1 MIERILLDHP
11 GFCVGW
17 RGVLGTVPLRGH
29 RFVTGLDSQRTD
41 AYHQISNVNMGNPD
55 LDSLGFMQQIAFKVV
70 PPQEQ
75 GGE

>member
-1 MIERILLDHP
+1 MDIGLSE
-11 GFCVGW
+11 
-17 RGVLGTVPLRGH
+17 VLTASEQMLTI
-29 RFVTGLDSQRTD
+29 RFLIV
-41 AYHQISNVNMGNPD
+41 YMGNPD